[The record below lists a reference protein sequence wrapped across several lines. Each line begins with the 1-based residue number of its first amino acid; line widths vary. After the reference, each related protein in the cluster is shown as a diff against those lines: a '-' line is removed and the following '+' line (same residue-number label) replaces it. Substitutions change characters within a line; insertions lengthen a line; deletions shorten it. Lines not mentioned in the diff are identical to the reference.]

1 MEIIIKKNQYGS
13 LFAHTNKDGAPL
25 FQFEYRTPRL
35 GGPGWYFWLRGGW
48 DPDIFNGPKR
58 NFPLD
63 YFVHA
68 CTAKAFIKFGK
79 WDQEV
84 TITKGKHHLS

>member
-1 MEIIIKKNQYGS
+1 MEIEIKK
-13 LFAHTNKDGAPL
+13 DGGHLYALCGLSTL
-25 FQFEYRTPRL
+25 FQFEYRD
-35 GGPGWYFWLRGGW
+35 GCWYFWLRGGW
-48 DPDIFNGPKR
+48 DPDIFKGPKR

-63 YFVHA
+63 FFNHA
-68 CTAKAFIKFGK
+68 CTAKVFIKFSK